1 MHNIRKDFTV
11 ALKMTDFV
19 DKKQMYDSVITGT
32 VNAYKEWNCIV
43 STFLTSFN
51 VCFVF
56 GYTYFMY

>member
-32 VNAYKEWNCIV
+32 VNAYKEWNCYNG
-43 STFLTSFN
+43 N
-51 VCFVF
+51 V
-56 GYTYFMY
+56 